1 MCVSLLSLAMWPVVC
16 QAIPITVPP
25 ILPPPIALL
34 FILLYIPVILL
45 SMLFNKPGE
54 NVMKNSPRKNILTR
68 RARDETR
75 FIKLLM
81 IKSLFITISVCC
93 VGWLAATSAAQ
104 GVSNRNNNSSRNIN
118 TRNWANRMG
127 SFQDLFDNQSM
138 SYKNLAPYYHVQV
151 GHL

>member
-1 MCVSLLSLAMWPVVC
+1 MWPVVC